1 MAQIGGEATMRLRA
15 RFIVDQLLISVTPSS
30 RLPRGGVCLGK
41 EEFARIVHAS
51 LQAKGPASMLRD
63 FQNVLSWTA
72 IPSPVAS
79 ARKNAAEEHT
89 QSLCESA
96 SYMQHLTGSQ
106 ADFQ

>member
-1 MAQIGGEATMRLRA
+1 MRLRA
-15 RFIVDQLLISVTPSS
+15 RFIVDQLVDRRHSS
-30 RLPRGGVCLGK
+30 PRLPR
-41 EEFARIVHAS
+41 ARICLSEEEVRPYSACVAAGQS
-51 LQAKGPASMLRD
+51 PASMLRD
-63 FQNVLSWTA
+63 FQNVLCWTA

-96 SYMQHLTGSQ
+96 SYMQPLTGSQ